1 MSTDVASKPVQL
13 FTGVRSAHELRNIY
27 LLSQLSPEDFDQVV
41 ATMHTHR
48 LEKDQRLFDQGQP
61 ARRFFY
67 VKKGQVKLF
76 LLSAEGEEKII
87 HIEHAGHTFGE
98 AVMFMDRPLY
108 PVSSQAVQPSVVLSF
123 ENKIFREVLAHS
135 VQTCF
140 RLMGAMSQRLH
151 WHVGEIENLCL
162 HNATFRLAA
171 YLLRKVPPEAR
182 DSTNVHLSIPKVTLA
197 SRLSIK
203 RETLSRILARLRK
216 QGLIEVQGNDFV
228 LRDPQALR
236 KLLEE

>member
-1 MSTDVASKPVQL
+1 MSIEVTSQPAQRFTLSHNTD
-13 FTGVRSAHELRNIY
+13 ELRGIY
-27 LLSQLSPEDFDQVV
+27 LLSQLNSEDFDKVV
-41 ATMHTHR
+41 ASMQAHR

-67 VKKGQVKLF
+67 VRKGQIKLF
-76 LLSAEGEEKII
+76 LLSMEGEEKII
-87 HIEHAGHTFGE
+87 HIEHMGHTFGE
-98 AVMFMDRPLY
+98 AIMFMDKPAY
-108 PVSSQAVQPSVVLSF
+108 PVSAEAVQPSDVLSF
-123 ENKIFREVLAHS
+123 DNKTFREVLERS
-135 VQTCF
+135 VPTCF

-151 WHVGEIENLCL
+151 WHVEEIENLCL

-171 YLLRKVPPEAR
+171 YLLRKVPPDADR
-182 DSTNVHLSIPKVTLA
+182 STNVHLSIPKVTLA

-216 QGLIEVQGNDFV
+216 QELIDVQGHDII

-236 KLLEE
+236 RLLEQ